1 MGSGLTGDLVHG
13 QRHMG
18 VKDVTSGFRMM
29 LRISTGRSR
38 RLRLL
43 TSEVVMM
50 AVPMMTTLDTDL
62 SEISLVRPVTVAF
75 YYPDPRCLQPNISGF
90 REAAAFLRNMSFE

>member
-1 MGSGLTGDLVHG
+1 MGSGLTVDLVHG

-29 LRISTGRSR
+29 LSISTGRSR

-43 TSEVVMM
+43 ASEVVMM
-50 AVPMMTTLDTDL
+50 AAISLMTT
-62 SEISLVRPVTVAF
+62 AG
-75 YYPDPRCLQPNISGF
+75 Y
-90 REAAAFLRNMSFE
+90 